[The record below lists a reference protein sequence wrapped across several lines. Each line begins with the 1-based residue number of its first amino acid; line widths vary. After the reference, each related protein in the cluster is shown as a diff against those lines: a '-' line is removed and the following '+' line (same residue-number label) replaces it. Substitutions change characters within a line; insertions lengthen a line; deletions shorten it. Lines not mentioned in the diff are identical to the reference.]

1 MGVLEFMVVI
11 DVYAQPTRE
20 KIKFYRTA
28 SETLTLTNMTTTA
41 KGTVEKPGKHVQP
54 KAGLNRAILDT
65 TPGGFLSNLVSK
77 AAEAG
82 CEIITLETRKHK
94 PSQTDPV
101 AGTVRKKTLTD
112 RAHTLPEGRVIGR
125 DQAAAL
131 SMLAAG
137 LRLKG
142 REPAWS
148 ASETPARA
156 V

>member
-1 MGVLEFMVVI
+1 M
-11 DVYAQPTRE
+11 
-20 KIKFYRTA
+20 TA
-28 SETLTLTNMTTTA
+28 TA
-41 KGTVEKPGKHVQP
+41 KGMVETPGKHVQP